1 MNTEQ
6 LKLLFEYIDARIA
19 ELHPDGDCR
28 DVLRRIEAEN
38 ALLNICPE
46 TRDP

>member
-1 MNTEQ
+1 MNTQ
-6 LKLLFEYIDARIA
+6 ILKLLFEYIDARIV
-19 ELHPDGDCR
+19 ELHPDGDCH
-28 DVLRRIEAEN
+28 DVVRRMQAED

>member
-1 MNTEQ
+1 MNTEI

-19 ELHPDGDCR
+19 ELSPGNNGHDI
-28 DVLRRIEAEN
+28 LRRIQAEDE
-38 ALLNICPE
+38 LLSICPE